1 VICHLLTCLLQRI
14 GYDDSEKGFDYKT
27 CNVLVAIEQQ
37 SPDIAGGVH
46 VGKDDDNVGAGDQG
60 LMFGYA
66 TDESE
71 ECMPLT
77 HLLATRLV
85 ETLSK
90 ARNDPSPDT
99 GCPWLR
105 PDAKTQARQF
115 GICLNCANAL
125 KGDHQLPQRQRAHD
139 SAARAHGGDQ
149 HAARRQHYQR
159 VHSQGADGE
168 GHQDHH
174 PARPA
179 GQGHGEEQDYFR
191 VSLANR
197 LLHRFTT

>member
-1 VICHLLTCLLQRI
+1 VLTWRLVQRI

-46 VGKDDDNVGAGDQG
+46 VGKDNDNVGAGDQG

-66 TDESE
+66 TDESD

-90 ARNDPSPDT
+90 VRQT
-99 GCPWLR
+99 RGTWLCLFDEPFVLTLATLGSQR
-105 PDAKTQARQF
+105 PQPRDWV
-115 GICLNCANAL
+115 
-125 KGDHQLPQRQRAHD
+125 PV
-139 SAARAHGGDQ
+139 AA
-149 HAARRQHYQR
+149 
-159 VHSQGADGE
+159 
-168 GHQDHH
+168 
-174 PARPA
+174 P
-179 GQGHGEEQDYFR
+179 
-191 VSLANR
+191 
-197 LLHRFTT
+197 

>member
-1 VICHLLTCLLQRI
+1 MTLPRRALTTRPATCLWPLSSRFVKKKKSNEI
-14 GYDDSEKGFDYKT
+14 IFGWLKLSF
-27 CNVLVAIEQQ
+27 VQ

-46 VGKDDDNVGAGDQG
+46 VGKDDDNVGAGDQGRGKKKKKKKKNREISYFIKG

-90 ARNDPSPDT
+90 ARNNPDPKT

-105 PDAKTQARQF
+105 PDAKTQ
-115 GICLNCANAL
+115 
-125 KGDHQLPQRQRAHD
+125 
-139 SAARAHGGDQ
+139 
-149 HAARRQHYQR
+149 
-159 VHSQGADGE
+159 V
-168 GHQDHH
+168 
-174 PARPA
+174 
-179 GQGHGEEQDYFR
+179 
-191 VSLANR
+191 
-197 LLHRFTT
+197 

>member
-1 VICHLLTCLLQRI
+1 LQRI

-105 PDAKTQARQF
+105 PDAKTQVRRRRRR
-115 GICLNCANAL
+115 ANVL
-125 KGDHQLPQRQRAHD
+125 VLTCFQVTINYRNDNGRMIPLRVHTVVI
-139 SAARAHGGDQ
+139 STQ
-149 HAARRQHYQR
+149 HADNITNEFIRKELMEKI
-159 VHSQGADGE
+159 VKTTI
-168 GHQDHH
+168 
-174 PARPA
+174 P
-179 GQGHGEEQDYFR
+179 HG
-191 VSLANR
+191 
-197 LLHRFTT
+197 LLDKDTVRALLWPCFSVC

>member
-1 VICHLLTCLLQRI
+1 M
-14 GYDDSEKGFDYKT
+14 
-27 CNVLVAIEQQ
+27 LVAIEQQ

-90 ARNDPSPDT
+90 VEIFRFVCAFLGFDMFGLQARNDPNPET

-105 PDAKTQARQF
+105 PDAKTQVRTRRRD
-115 GICLNCANAL
+115 GREE
-125 KGDHQLPQRQRAHD
+125 KQLTGLGR
-139 SAARAHGGDQ
+139 
-149 HAARRQHYQR
+149 
-159 VHSQGADGE
+159 
-168 GHQDHH
+168 
-174 PARPA
+174 
-179 GQGHGEEQDYFR
+179 
-191 VSLANR
+191 
-197 LLHRFTT
+197 

>member
-1 VICHLLTCLLQRI
+1 MQRI

-46 VGKDDDNVGAGDQG
+46 VGKDNDNVGAGDQG

-90 ARNDPSPDT
+90 VRMI
-99 GCPWLR
+99 L
-105 PDAKTQARQF
+105 
-115 GICLNCANAL
+115 IAL
-125 KGDHQLPQRQRAHD
+125 LLILFSLSLFNRLATTPTPRL
-139 SAARAHGGDQ
+139 AARGCAPTP
-149 HAARRQHYQR
+149 RRR
-159 VHSQGADGE
+159 
-168 GHQDHH
+168 
-174 PARPA
+174 
-179 GQGHGEEQDYFR
+179 
-191 VSLANR
+191 
-197 LLHRFTT
+197 